1 MEFTHH
7 QTNELASIR
16 SEIKR
21 LKNRERTLCSAF
33 PTRRPNHSSHQHD
46 ATIERQ
52 LRQVF
57 RQSRFSDVVGF

>member
-7 QTNELASIR
+7 QTDELASIR
-16 SEIKR
+16 QEIKR
-21 LKNRERTLCSAF
+21 LKHREKTLCNAL
-33 PTRRPNHSSHQHD
+33 PTRRRQQGPGHSD

-57 RQSRFSDVVGF
+57 RQSRLSDVVGF